1 MWNREDRGSGFGE
14 SGFESV
20 GGLQALNT
28 HADAVYGK
36 VGNQELTRRVFQCL
50 TESAEPGREN
60 RRPRKMQELVEE
72 TGSDLPAVKAVVD
85 HFRERHAV
93 FSHRPRTRISNP
105 IPSSTSRMNR

>member
-1 MWNREDRGSGFGE
+1 MYD
-14 SGFESV
+14 
-20 GGLQALNT
+20 
-28 HADAVYGK
+28 K

-72 TGSDLPAVKAVVD
+72 TGLDFPAVKAVVD
-85 HFRERHAV
+85 HFREETCS
-93 FSHRPRTRISNP
+93 FLSPPSDKDSNP